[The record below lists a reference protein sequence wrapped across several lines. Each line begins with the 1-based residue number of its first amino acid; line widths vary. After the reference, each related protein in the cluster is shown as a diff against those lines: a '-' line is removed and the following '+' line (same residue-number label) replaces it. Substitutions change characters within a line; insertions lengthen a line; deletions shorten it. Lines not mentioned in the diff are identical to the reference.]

1 MYPRFIIKGDNN
13 MSVSMIAD
21 IVTILAFVS
30 GVGLATKAS
39 VSKRSEEWIRSLIIN
54 CLDDYFGDDSNTG
67 KPADGNG
74 NLGKDSNTRKSTN
87 RGRKNV
93 GRSRGSKSD
102 S

>member
-1 MYPRFIIKGDNN
+1 

-21 IVTILAFVS
+21 IVTIVTFVS
-30 GVGLATKAS
+30 GVGLAAKAS

-54 CLDDYFGDDSNTG
+54 CLDDYFCDDSNTG
-67 KPADGNG
+67 KPADGNV

-93 GRSRGSKSD
+93 GRSRGSKSG

>member
-1 MYPRFIIKGDNN
+1 

-21 IVTILAFVS
+21 IVTIVTFVS

-93 GRSRGSKSD
+93 GRSRGGKSG

>member
-1 MYPRFIIKGDNN
+1 

-39 VSKRSEEWIRSLIIN
+39 VSRKSEEWIRSLIIN
-54 CLDDYFGDDSNTG
+54 CLDDYFG
-67 KPADGNG
+67 NG

-87 RGRKNV
+87 RGGRKNV
-93 GRSRGSKSD
+93 GRSRGSKSGF
-102 S
+102 

>member
-1 MYPRFIIKGDNN
+1 

-21 IVTILAFVS
+21 IVTIVAFVS
-30 GVGLATKAS
+30 GVGLAAKAS

-54 CLDDYFGDDSNTG
+54 CLDINCLDDYFGDDSNTG
-67 KPADGNG
+67 KPVDGNG

>member
-1 MYPRFIIKGDNN
+1 

-21 IVTILAFVS
+21 IVTIVTFVS
-30 GVGLATKAS
+30 GVGVATKAS
-39 VSKRSEEWIRSLIIN
+39 VSRRSEEWIRSLILD

-67 KPADGNG
+67 KPADRNG
-74 NLGKDSNTRKSTN
+74 NLGKDSNTRESTN

-93 GRSRGSKSD
+93 GRSRGSKSG

>member
-1 MYPRFIIKGDNN
+1 

-21 IVTILAFVS
+21 IVTIVTFVS

-39 VSKRSEEWIRSLIIN
+39 VSRRSEEWIRSLIIN

-67 KPADGNG
+67 K
-74 NLGKDSNTRKSTN
+74 STN

-93 GRSRGSKSD
+93 GRSRGSKSGF
-102 S
+102 

>member
-1 MYPRFIIKGDNN
+1 

-67 KPADGNG
+67 KPADGNE

>member
-1 MYPRFIIKGDNN
+1 
-13 MSVSMIAD
+13 MSVSMIVD
-21 IVTILAFVS
+21 IVTIVTFVS
-30 GVGLATKAS
+30 GVGLAAKAS
-39 VSKRSEEWIRSLIIN
+39 VSRRSEEWIRSLIIN

-74 NLGKDSNTRKSTN
+74 NLGKASNTSKSIN

-93 GRSRGSKSD
+93 GRSRGSKSG

>member
-1 MYPRFIIKGDNN
+1 

-21 IVTILAFVS
+21 IVTIVTFVS

-74 NLGKDSNTRKSTN
+74 NFGNDSNSNTRKSTN

-93 GRSRGSKSD
+93 GRSRGSKSG